1 MLLLFINVYLY
12 KFTQIQELIL
22 TYIKRI
28 HNRIHKHMTS
38 ILKYAVLVLS
48 VTLTTTLHA
57 KNINDSS
64 QVQKLSNKQIEC
76 LVKNA
81 YFESR
86 NQGVKGM
93 QAVTWVVLNRT
104 KHPSY
109 PSTPCSVIAQPK
121 QFSWYGNKPIQIKEK
136 DAYTQA
142 ERVVEGVLSG
152 KLKDNTNSSTHF
164 HSARIKP
171 VWANRLSYTTT
182 IGSHCFYKLK
192 K

>member
-1 MLLLFINVYLY
+1 
-12 KFTQIQELIL
+12 
-22 TYIKRI
+22 
-28 HNRIHKHMTS
+28 MTS

-48 VTLTTTLHA
+48 LSLTATLQA
-57 KNINDSS
+57 KSINDSS
-64 QVQKLSNKQIEC
+64 QVQKLSNKQIQC
-76 LVKNA
+76 LVINA
-81 YFESR
+81 YMESR
-86 NQGVKGM
+86 GQGVKGM

-104 KHPSY
+104 KHPAY
-109 PSTPCSVIAQPK
+109 PSTPCAVIYAPS
-121 QFSWYGNKPIQIKEK
+121 QFEWTRNVNKPIQIKEK
-136 DAYTQA
+136 EAYTQA

-171 VWANRLSYTTT
+171 KWASRLSYTTT

>member
-1 MLLLFINVYLY
+1 
-12 KFTQIQELIL
+12 
-22 TYIKRI
+22 
-28 HNRIHKHMTS
+28 MTS
-38 ILKYAVLVLS
+38 VLKCAVLVLS
-48 VTLTTTLHA
+48 LSLTATLQA
-57 KNINDSS
+57 KSINDSS
-64 QVQKLSNKQIEC
+64 QVQKLSKSQIEC
-76 LVKNA
+76 LIKNA

-109 PSTPCSVIAQPK
+109 PSTPCAVIYSPF
-121 QFSWYGNKPIQIKEK
+121 QFEWTRNGKTPQVKEK
-136 DAYTQA
+136 DAYMQA

-171 VWANRLSYTTT
+171 KWSNRLSYTTT

>member
-1 MLLLFINVYLY
+1 
-12 KFTQIQELIL
+12 
-22 TYIKRI
+22 
-28 HNRIHKHMTS
+28 MTS
-38 ILKYAVLVLS
+38 ILKYAVIAISLS
-48 VTLTTTLHA
+48 LTATLQA
-57 KNINDSS
+57 KSINDSS
-64 QVQKLSNKQIEC
+64 QVQKLSKAQIEC
-76 LVKNA
+76 LIKNA
-81 YFESR
+81 YMEAR

-109 PSTPCSVIAQPK
+109 PSTPCAAKYAPF
-121 QFSWYGNKPIQIKEK
+121 QFEWTRNGKPVQIKEK

-171 VWANRLSYTTT
+171 VWASRLSYTTT

>member
-1 MLLLFINVYLY
+1 M
-12 KFTQIQELIL
+12 
-22 TYIKRI
+22 
-28 HNRIHKHMTS
+28 HKHTTTHLTT
-38 ILKYAVLVLS
+38 ILKYAVLALS
-48 VTLTTTLHA
+48 VTLTATLQA
-57 KNINDSS
+57 KSINDSS
-64 QVQKLSNKQIEC
+64 QVEKLSKSQIEC
-76 LVKNA
+76 LVRNA

-86 NQGVKGM
+86 GQGVKGM

-109 PSTPCSVIAQPK
+109 PSTPCAVIYSPK
-121 QFSWYGNKPIQIKEK
+121 QFSWVSNKPVQVKEK

-171 VWANRLSYTTT
+171 VWASRLSYTTT
-182 IGSHCFYKLK
+182 IGSHCFYKMK

>member
-1 MLLLFINVYLY
+1 
-12 KFTQIQELIL
+12 
-22 TYIKRI
+22 
-28 HNRIHKHMTS
+28 MTS
-38 ILKYAVLVLS
+38 ILKYAVLAIS
-48 VTLTTTLHA
+48 VTLTATLQA
-57 KNINDSS
+57 NSINDSS
-64 QVQKLSNKQIEC
+64 HAQKLSNKQIEC
-76 LVKNA
+76 LVLNA

-109 PSTPCSVIAQPK
+109 PSTPCAVIYAPF
-121 QFSWYGNKPIQIKEK
+121 QFEWTRNGTKVQIKEK
-136 DAYTQA
+136 DAYMQA
-142 ERVVEGVLSG
+142 ESVVEGVLSG

-164 HSARIKP
+164 HSTRVKP
-171 VWANRLSYTTT
+171 VWASRLSYTTT

>member
-1 MLLLFINVYLY
+1 MKLSSKLKTVGKLKTLVRSISICLVFVLLA
-12 KFTQIQELIL
+12 
-22 TYIKRI
+22 
-28 HNRIHKHMTS
+28 S
-38 ILKYAVLVLS
+38 ITA
-48 VTLTTTLHA
+48 TLHA
-57 KNINDSS
+57 KSINDSS
-64 QVQKLSNKQIEC
+64 QVQTLSKSQIGC
-76 LVKNA
+76 LSINA
-81 YFESR
+81 YMEAR

-109 PSTPCSVIAQPK
+109 PSTPCAVIYAPF
-121 QFSWYGNKPIQIKEK
+121 QFEWTRNGKTPQIKEK
-136 DAYTQA
+136 DAYKQA

>member
-1 MLLLFINVYLY
+1 MF
-12 KFTQIQELIL
+12 
-22 TYIKRI
+22 
-28 HNRIHKHMTS
+28 
-38 ILKYAVLVLS
+38 ILKKLR
-48 VTLTTTLHA
+48 
-57 KNINDSS
+57 
-64 QVQKLSNKQIEC
+64 KLSRVLAICLVFGSLSSITATLQAETNPKQSQTQTLSNRQIEC
-76 LVKNA
+76 LKINA
-81 YFESR
+81 YMEAR

-109 PSTPCSVIAQPK
+109 PSTPCAVIYAPF
-121 QFSWYGNKPIQIKEK
+121 QFEWTRGGTKVQVKEK
-136 DAYTQA
+136 DVYMQA

-164 HSARIKP
+164 HSTRIKP

>member
-1 MLLLFINVYLY
+1 
-12 KFTQIQELIL
+12 
-22 TYIKRI
+22 
-28 HNRIHKHMTS
+28 MTS
-38 ILKYAVLVLS
+38 ILKCAVLALS
-48 VTLTTTLHA
+48 VTLTATLHA
-57 KNINDSS
+57 ETDPKQSK
-64 QVQKLSNKQIEC
+64 VQKLSKSQIEC
-76 LVKNA
+76 LSINA
-81 YFESR
+81 YMEAR

-104 KHPSY
+104 KHPAY
-109 PSTPCSVIAQPK
+109 PSTPCAVIAQPK

-136 DAYTQA
+136 DAYKQA

>member
-1 MLLLFINVYLY
+1 M
-12 KFTQIQELIL
+12 

-28 HNRIHKHMTS
+28 HKHMTTHLTT

-48 VTLTTTLHA
+48 VTLTATLQA
-57 KNINDSS
+57 ETDPKQS
-64 QVQKLSNKQIEC
+64 QVQKLSKAQIEC
-76 LVKNA
+76 LVLNS
-81 YFESR
+81 YMESR
-86 NQGVKGM
+86 GQGVKGM

-109 PSTPCSVIAQPK
+109 PSTPCAVIKQPQ
-121 QFSWYGNKPIQIKEK
+121 QFSWWNGKTPQIKEK
-136 DAYTQA
+136 DAYIQA

>member
-1 MLLLFINVYLY
+1 M
-12 KFTQIQELIL
+12 

-28 HNRIHKHMTS
+28 HTCLTAHMTS
-38 ILKYAVLVLS
+38 VLKYAVLVLS
-48 VTLTTTLHA
+48 VTLTATLQA
-57 KNINDSS
+57 KSINDSY
-64 QVQKLSNKQIEC
+64 QVQKLSKSQIEC

-86 NQGVKGM
+86 GQGVKGM

-109 PSTPCSVIAQPK
+109 PSTPCAVIYAPF
-121 QFSWYGNKPIQIKEK
+121 QFEWTRNGKTPQIKEK

-171 VWANRLSYTTT
+171 VWASRLSYTTT

>member
-1 MLLLFINVYLY
+1 M
-12 KFTQIQELIL
+12 
-22 TYIKRI
+22 TYIKQI

-48 VTLTTTLHA
+48 VTLTATLQA

-64 QVQKLSNKQIEC
+64 QVQKLSKAQIEC
-76 LVKNA
+76 LIKNA

-109 PSTPCSVIAQPK
+109 PSTPCAVIYAPF
-121 QFSWYGNKPIQIKEK
+121 QFEWTRKSKTPQIKEK

-164 HSARIKP
+164 HSERIKP
-171 VWANRLSYTTT
+171 LWANRLSYTTT
-182 IGSHCFYKLK
+182 IGSHCFYKMK

>member
-1 MLLLFINVYLY
+1 M
-12 KFTQIQELIL
+12 

-28 HNRIHKHMTS
+28 HKHMTTHLTT
-38 ILKYAVLVLS
+38 ILKCAVIVLS
-48 VTLTTTLHA
+48 LSLTATLQAETNP
-57 KNINDSS
+57 KQS
-64 QVQKLSNKQIEC
+64 QVQKLSKAQIEC
-76 LVKNA
+76 LVLNSYMEA
-81 YFESR
+81 R
-86 NQGVKGM
+86 GQGVKGM

-121 QFSWYGNKPIQIKEK
+121 QFSWYGNKPIQVKEK

-171 VWANRLSYTTT
+171 KWSSRLSYTTT
-182 IGSHCFYKLK
+182 IGSHCFYKMK

>member
-1 MLLLFINVYLY
+1 MTN
-12 KFTQIQELIL
+12 
-22 TYIKRI
+22 IKRI
-28 HNRIHKHMTS
+28 HKRIHKHMTS

-48 VTLTTTLHA
+48 VTLTATLHA
-57 KNINDSS
+57 KSINDSS
-64 QVQKLSNKQIEC
+64 HAQKLSKAQIEC
-76 LVKNA
+76 LVLNS
-81 YFESR
+81 YMESR
-86 NQGVKGM
+86 GQGVKGM

-109 PSTPCSVIAQPK
+109 PSTPCAVIYAPF
-121 QFSWYGNKPIQIKEK
+121 QFEWTRNGKTPQIKEK

-164 HSARIKP
+164 HSTRVKP
-171 VWANRLSYTTT
+171 KWASRLSYTTT

>member
-1 MLLLFINVYLY
+1 M
-12 KFTQIQELIL
+12 
-22 TYIKRI
+22 
-28 HNRIHKHMTS
+28 HKHMTTHLTTT
-38 ILKYAVLVLS
+38 LKYAVLAISLALTA
-48 VTLTTTLHA
+48 TLQAETNPKQPQT
-57 KNINDSS
+57 
-64 QVQKLSNKQIEC
+64 QKLSKAQIEC
-76 LVKNA
+76 LVLNSYMEA
-81 YFESR
+81 R

-109 PSTPCSVIAQPK
+109 PSTPCAVIAQPK
-121 QFSWYGNKPIQIKEK
+121 QFSWWNGKTPQIKEK

-164 HSARIKP
+164 HSTRIKP

-182 IGSHCFYKLK
+182 IGSHCFYKMK

>member
-1 MLLLFINVYLY
+1 M
-12 KFTQIQELIL
+12 
-22 TYIKRI
+22 
-28 HNRIHKHMTS
+28 
-38 ILKYAVLVLS
+38 
-48 VTLTTTLHA
+48 
-57 KNINDSS
+57 
-64 QVQKLSNKQIEC
+64 KLSNKLKLIGKLKTLMRSISICLVFVLSASITATLEAKSYPKQSEMQTLSKAQIEC
-76 LVKNA
+76 LVRNA

-86 NQGVKGM
+86 GQGVKGM

-109 PSTPCSVIAQPK
+109 PSTPCAVIYAPF
-121 QFSWYGNKPIQIKEK
+121 QFEWTRNGKTPQIKEK

-171 VWANRLSYTTT
+171 VWASRLSYTTT

>member
-1 MLLLFINVYLY
+1 
-12 KFTQIQELIL
+12 
-22 TYIKRI
+22 
-28 HNRIHKHMTS
+28 MTS

-48 VTLTTTLHA
+48 LSLTATLQA
-57 KNINDSS
+57 KSINDSS
-64 QVQKLSNKQIEC
+64 QVQKLSNKQIQC
-76 LVKNA
+76 LVLNSYMEA
-81 YFESR
+81 R
-86 NQGVKGM
+86 GQGVKGM

-109 PSTPCSVIAQPK
+109 PSTPCAVIYAPF
-121 QFSWYGNKPIQIKEK
+121 QFEWTRNGKTPQVKEK
-136 DAYTQA
+136 DAYMQA

-182 IGSHCFYKLK
+182 IGSHCFYKMK

>member
-1 MLLLFINVYLY
+1 
-12 KFTQIQELIL
+12 
-22 TYIKRI
+22 
-28 HNRIHKHMTS
+28 MTS

-48 VTLTTTLHA
+48 LSLTATLHA
-57 KNINDSS
+57 KSINDSS
-64 QVQKLSNKQIEC
+64 QVQKLSKAQIEC
-76 LVKNA
+76 LVLNS
-81 YFESR
+81 YMESR
-86 NQGVKGM
+86 GQGVKGM

-109 PSTPCSVIAQPK
+109 PSTPCAVIYAPF
-121 QFSWYGNKPIQIKEK
+121 QFEWTRNGKTPQIKEK

>member
-1 MLLLFINVYLY
+1 M
-12 KFTQIQELIL
+12 
-22 TYIKRI
+22 

-38 ILKYAVLVLS
+38 ILKCAVLVLS
-48 VTLTTTLHA
+48 VTLTTTLQA
-57 KNINDSS
+57 ETNPKQS
-64 QVQKLSNKQIEC
+64 QVQKLSKAQIEC
-76 LVKNA
+76 LVRNA

-86 NQGVKGM
+86 GQGVKGM

-109 PSTPCSVIAQPK
+109 PSTPCAVIAQPK

-136 DAYTQA
+136 DAYMQA

-171 VWANRLSYTTT
+171 KWASRLSYTTT

>member
-1 MLLLFINVYLY
+1 M
-12 KFTQIQELIL
+12 

-38 ILKYAVLVLS
+38 ILKCAVIALS
-48 VTLTTTLHA
+48 LTLSATLQA
-57 KNINDSS
+57 ETDPKQSK
-64 QVQKLSNKQIEC
+64 VQKLSKAQIEC
-76 LVKNA
+76 LVRNA

-86 NQGVKGM
+86 GQGVKGM

-109 PSTPCSVIAQPK
+109 PSTPCAVIYAPF
-121 QFSWYGNKPIQIKEK
+121 QFEWTRNGKTPQIKEK
-136 DAYTQA
+136 DTYMQA

-152 KLKDNTNSSTHF
+152 KLKDNTNASTHF
-164 HSARIKP
+164 HSTRIKP

>member
-1 MLLLFINVYLY
+1 
-12 KFTQIQELIL
+12 
-22 TYIKRI
+22 
-28 HNRIHKHMTS
+28 MTS

-48 VTLTTTLHA
+48 VTLTATLQA
-57 KNINDSS
+57 ETNPKQS

-76 LVKNA
+76 LIKNA

-104 KHPSY
+104 KHPAY
-109 PSTPCSVIAQPK
+109 PSTPCAVIYAPF
-121 QFSWYGNKPIQIKEK
+121 QFEWTRNGKPVQVKEK

-182 IGSHCFYKLK
+182 IGSHCFYKMK

>member
-1 MLLLFINVYLY
+1 M
-12 KFTQIQELIL
+12 

-28 HNRIHKHMTS
+28 HKYMTS

-48 VTLTTTLHA
+48 LSLTATLQA
-57 KNINDSS
+57 KSINDSP
-64 QVQKLSNKQIEC
+64 QVQKLSNKQIQC
-76 LVKNA
+76 LVLNSYMEA
-81 YFESR
+81 R
-86 NQGVKGM
+86 GQGVKGM

-109 PSTPCSVIAQPK
+109 PSTPCAVIYAPF
-121 QFSWYGNKPIQIKEK
+121 QFEWTRNGKPVHVKEK

-164 HSARIKP
+164 HSTRIKP
-171 VWANRLSYTTT
+171 VWASRLSYTTT

>member
-1 MLLLFINVYLY
+1 MTN
-12 KFTQIQELIL
+12 
-22 TYIKRI
+22 IK
-28 HNRIHKHMTS
+28 RIHKHMTTHLTT
-38 ILKYAVLVLS
+38 ILKCAVIVLS
-48 VTLTTTLHA
+48 LSLTATLQAETNP
-57 KNINDSS
+57 KQS
-64 QVQKLSNKQIEC
+64 QVQKLSKAQIEC
-76 LVKNA
+76 LVLNSYMEA
-81 YFESR
+81 R
-86 NQGVKGM
+86 GQGVKGM

-121 QFSWYGNKPIQIKEK
+121 QFSWYGNKPIQVKEK

-171 VWANRLSYTTT
+171 KWSSRLSYTTT
-182 IGSHCFYKLK
+182 IGSHCFYKMK

>member
-1 MLLLFINVYLY
+1 MTNT
-12 KFTQIQELIL
+12 K
-22 TYIKRI
+22 
-28 HNRIHKHMTS
+28 RIHKHMTTHLTTT
-38 ILKYAVLVLS
+38 LKYAVLVLS
-48 VTLTTTLHA
+48 LSLTATLHA
-57 KNINDSS
+57 ETNPKQS
-64 QVQKLSNKQIEC
+64 QVQKLSKSQIEC
-76 LVKNA
+76 LSINA
-81 YFESR
+81 YMEAR

-109 PSTPCSVIAQPK
+109 PSTPCAVIKQPQ
-121 QFSWYGNKPIQIKEK
+121 QFSWWNGKTPQIKEK

-171 VWANRLSYTTT
+171 KWSSRLSYTTT

>member
-1 MLLLFINVYLY
+1 M
-12 KFTQIQELIL
+12 TTHL
-22 TYIKRI
+22 T
-28 HNRIHKHMTS
+28 T

-48 VTLTTTLHA
+48 VTLTATLQA
-57 KNINDSS
+57 KSINDSS
-64 QVQKLSNKQIEC
+64 HVQKLSKAQIEC
-76 LVKNA
+76 LIKNA

-109 PSTPCSVIAQPK
+109 PSTPCAVIKQPR
-121 QFSWYGNKPIQIKEK
+121 QFSWWNGKTPQVKEK
-136 DAYTQA
+136 DAYMQA

-164 HSARIKP
+164 HSTRIKP
-171 VWANRLSYTTT
+171 IWTSRLSYTTT

>member
-1 MLLLFINVYLY
+1 MSLCCVMALSASITATLQAETNP
-12 KFTQIQELIL
+12 KQSQTQ
-22 TYIKRI
+22 T
-28 HNRIHKHMTS
+28 
-38 ILKYAVLVLS
+38 LS
-48 VTLTTTLHA
+48 
-57 KNINDSS
+57 KE
-64 QVQKLSNKQIEC
+64 QIEC
-76 LVKNA
+76 LSLNA

-109 PSTPCSVIAQPK
+109 PSTPCAVIAQPK

-152 KLKDNTNSSTHF
+152 KLKDNTNSATHF
-164 HSARIKP
+164 HSTRIKP